1 MSNSSSP
8 RFFPEASSPVLLP
21 SELSILYEVSRAL
34 QKTLDEE
41 EALYTILVGVTAGLG
56 LGFNRAFIVLVDRE
70 ENWLEGRLAIGPVS
84 LNEAVSIW
92 TELREKFQTL
102 GELFNSLS
110 QSGFKKDLQVNERVS
125 KFRIPLQDS
134 RHMLVQ
140 VMRSHESCVAVG
152 GMLHPQGVKVD
163 PDVLELLGTSDFAA
177 APLHLADK
185 DLGIILAD
193 NAITGEPI
201 DEGKLKLLQIYAQAA
216 SASIQ
221 NTRLYRQ
228 VTEKINLCEWTN
240 VALRESQ
247 KELLQAER
255 LSAIGKMAALVAH
268 EIRNPLVAIGG
279 FARRLLRS
287 SQPDD
292 SRKEEL
298 EIIVSEVARLERLVD
313 EVLGFSKITKPSYK
327 PTDLNALIR
336 HLLVILQAEIQKKS
350 IHPVL
355 RLDPDL
361 PAAEVDEFQLRHAIM
376 NLILNAVDAVNTGG
390 TLSITTSWDRE
401 FVEIAIADTGIGI
414 PEEHWNKVFTPFFT
428 TKSRGL
434 GLGLVIVSQII
445 DNHSGSLRFDSV
457 PDQGTAFHIRLPIKP
472 APYAGNLS
480 PETQTQMEGSS

>member
-1 MSNSSSP
+1 MSNPGSP
-8 RFFPEASSPVLLP
+8 RFSSENASPVLLP

-34 QKTLDEE
+34 QNTLDEE

-56 LGFNRAFIVLVDRE
+56 LGFNRAFILLVDPE
-70 ENWLEGRLAIGPVS
+70 ENWLQGRLAIGPVS

-92 TELREKFQTL
+92 SELREKFQTL

-125 KFRIPLQDS
+125 KFRISLQDS
-134 RHMLVQ
+134 GNMLVQ
-140 VMRSHESCVAVG
+140 IMRSHESCVAVK

-163 PDVLELLGTSDFAA
+163 PDVLELLATPDFAA
-177 APLHLADK
+177 APLHLADR

-193 NAITGEPI
+193 NAITRETI

-228 VTEKINLCEWTN
+228 VTEKINLCERTN

-255 LSAIGKMAALVAH
+255 LSAVGKMAALVAH

-287 SQPDD
+287 SEPDD
-292 SRKEEL
+292 SRKAEL

-313 EVLGFSKITKPSYK
+313 EVLGYSKITKPTYK
-327 PTDLNALIR
+327 PTDVNALIR
-336 HLLVILQAEIQKKS
+336 NVLVILQAEIQKKS

-361 PAAEVDEFQLRHAIM
+361 PSAELDELQLRHAIM
-376 NLILNAVDAVNTGG
+376 NLILNAVAALDTGG

-401 FVEIAIADTGIGI
+401 FIEIAIADTGVGI
-414 PEEHWNKVFTPFFT
+414 PEEDWNKVFTPFFT
-428 TKSRGL
+428 TKSSGL

-445 DNHSGSLRFDSV
+445 DNHYGSLRFDSV
-457 PDQGTAFHIRLPIKP
+457 PDQGTAFHIRLPIHP
-472 APYAGNLS
+472 ARYAGNFHPGNAES
-480 PETQTQMEGSS
+480 MEATP